1 MKAQTVSVNAMADST
16 PTSTT
21 SVATV
26 EPEVVFAMPAWA
38 CGAFMGEVTQITA
51 DGTTAT
57 AMTLSIAADGSIL
70 GEMMLAD
77 GTEVALKG
85 CVEAMTETAE
95 GSVLQIA
102 ADWTDAESVTFV
114 ITTDGLDYEAAS
126 ANELAT
132 GLLTQVTP

>member
-1 MKAQTVSVNAMADST
+1 
-16 PTSTT
+16 
-21 SVATV
+21 
-26 EPEVVFAMPAWA
+26 
-38 CGAFMGEVTQITA
+38 
-51 DGTTAT
+51 
-57 AMTLSIAADGSIL
+57 
-70 GEMMLAD
+70 MMLAD

-95 GSVLQIA
+95 GTVLQVA

-132 GLLTQVTP
+132 GLLMQVAP